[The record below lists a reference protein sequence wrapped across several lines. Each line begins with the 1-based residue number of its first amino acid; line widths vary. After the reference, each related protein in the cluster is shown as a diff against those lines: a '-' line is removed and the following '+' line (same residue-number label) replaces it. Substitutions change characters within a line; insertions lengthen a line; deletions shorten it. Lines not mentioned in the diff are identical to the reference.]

1 MMVYKDLSF
10 EKEDIIFK
18 NKKEVIDMLNKVNNK
33 KNNITN
39 INIKIIKIKDKVS
52 KNIKSI
58 FNKIFIKL
66 PDDHN

>member
-1 MMVYKDLSF
+1 MQVKNTCKYVDIDEMMVYKNLTF

-18 NKKEVIDMLNKVNNK
+18 NKKKVIEY
-33 KNNITN
+33 
-39 INIKIIKIKDKVS
+39 
-52 KNIKSI
+52 IKSI